1 MTATSP
7 PTTPKAR
14 RRWLQFSLR
23 TLMVLAVVVSVP
35 LGWLGT
41 SVRQARIR
49 REAVSKIQELGGT
62 VFYDYD
68 RDIDPR
74 PNGLKWAWDLLGDDF
89 FLDVDSIDLQDCP
102 VTDVELVR
110 LQPLTHLRYLDLTN
124 THVTD
129 AGLGHLK
136 GLRQIERLEVR
147 STRITDAGLE
157 HLRALSRLYEL
168 HLNGTQVTDEGVGKL
183 QKALPSLEVYR

>member
-1 MTATSP
+1 MTTTSP
-7 PTTPKAR
+7 PTTTKPR
-14 RRWLQFSLR
+14 RRWLQFSLW
-23 TLMVLAVVVSVP
+23 TLMVLVVLVSVP
-35 LGWLGT
+35 LGWLEMN
-41 SVRQARIR
+41 VRQARIR

-62 VFYDYD
+62 VYYDYD

-74 PNGLKWAWDLLGDDF
+74 PSGLKWAWDLLGHDF
-89 FLDVDSIDLQDCP
+89 FLDVDSIDVQDRP

-129 AGLGHLK
+129 AGLEHIK
-136 GLRQIERLEVR
+136 GLRQIERLKVG

-168 HLNGTQVTDEGVGKL
+168 HLNGTQVTDEGVAEL
-183 QKALPSLEVYR
+183 QKALPNLTVYR